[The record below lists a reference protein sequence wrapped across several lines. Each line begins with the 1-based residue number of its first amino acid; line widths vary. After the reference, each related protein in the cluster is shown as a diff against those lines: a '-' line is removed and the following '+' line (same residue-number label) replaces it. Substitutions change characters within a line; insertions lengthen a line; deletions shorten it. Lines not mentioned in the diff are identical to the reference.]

1 MSRLEN
7 EAETQIGKL
16 ESTLDERRKNYNLKE
31 LERTV
36 ANYQAG
42 VERVGE
48 FINRDVASSLR
59 ENVDKLNSIRDG
71 VEEMRAG
78 IESGNKSV
86 ETLAATFVT
95 TSDLLRKLTEGE
107 TVNEGY
113 IYDILDKWAADRGVK
128 RKK

>member
-1 MSRLEN
+1 M
-7 EAETQIGKL
+7 
-16 ESTLDERRKNYNLKE
+16 
-31 LERTV
+31 RT
-36 ANYQAG
+36 
-42 VERVGE
+42 
-48 FINRDVASSLR
+48 
-59 ENVDKLNSIRDG
+59 
-71 VEEMRAG
+71 G

-86 ETLAATFVT
+86 EALAATFVT